1 MKRVARTS
9 LAVLSLVFLAT
20 LMSADTAQAQAAR
33 GGGLAG
39 PIEFSATYGSMWG
52 GNVDTYHG
60 TLRTATGASF
70 GFALDIPLHPTTAL
84 ELSYTYQDG
93 AMDYESGGTTSTL
106 TDMSVN
112 FWQIGAVRV
121 LAAGRIQPFVT
132 SAIGLTYF
140 SPDAGS
146 VVVEGETYQVES
158 STKLSFSLGVGFKSY
173 FGQAEKI
180 GLRASIKVLPTLYDS
195 DAGVWLGTGGASLGL
210 SGSALWQWEAA
221 GGLTVKFGG

>member
-1 MKRVARTS
+1 MKRVTS
-9 LAVLSLVFLAT
+9 VTLAVLGLSILAT
-20 LMSADTAQAQAAR
+20 TMSPASALAQR

-60 TLRTATGASF
+60 TLRTATGASY

-93 AMDYESGGTTSTL
+93 AMDYESHGATTTL

-112 FWQIGAVRV
+112 FWQIGGVRV
-121 LAAGRIQPFVT
+121 LAAGRVQPFVT
-132 SAIGLTYF
+132 AAIGMTYF
-140 SPDAGS
+140 SPEAGS

-158 STKLSFSLGVGFKSY
+158 STKLSFALGAGFKTY
-173 FGQAEKI
+173 FGQAERFGI
-180 GLRASIKVLPTLYDS
+180 RASIKVLPTLYDS